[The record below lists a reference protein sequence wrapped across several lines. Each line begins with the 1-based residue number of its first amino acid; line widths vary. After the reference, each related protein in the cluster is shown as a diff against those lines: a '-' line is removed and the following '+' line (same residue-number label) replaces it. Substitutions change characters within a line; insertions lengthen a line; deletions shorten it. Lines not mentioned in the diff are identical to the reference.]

1 MKFLV
6 YTPDAV
12 YDDGGVL
19 ERKIG
24 GDLIDLRVEKWR
36 SQAEL
41 NADLLAQAD
50 GLLVWQMVTLDEA
63 TIARLQRC
71 KIIVRCGTGYNNIDV
86 AAATARGIPVCNTP
100 DYGTAEVADHTIA
113 MLLALERGLIPFDYA
128 LRADPVKNFD
138 HRIFMD
144 GRRLAG
150 RVFGTVGLGP
160 VGTATAL
167 RAKAFGMP
175 VVTFDPYLP
184 RGQELALGVE
194 RVESLE
200 ELLGKVDIL
209 SLHAPLNKQTENL
222 INAGSIAKMKPQV
235 TLLNTARG
243 GLIDWEALYDAMK
256 SGHIRSA
263 GIDVLPSEPPDPVP
277 KLLRAYADREEWL
290 NGRLILTPHAAWSS
304 VESRADARTI
314 SMRTMVGFLQGE
326 RLRSCINLQKLETPP
341 RHGHVSAV
349 GGYKL

>member
-19 ERKIG
+19 EREIG
-24 GDLIDLRVEKWR
+24 GNLIDLRIEKWR
-36 SQAEL
+36 DQASLDE
-41 NADLLAQAD
+41 DLLAHAD
-50 GLLVWQMVTLDEA
+50 GMLVWQMVTLDAA
-63 TIARLQRC
+63 TIARLQNC

-100 DYGTAEVADHTIA
+100 DYGTGEVADHTIA
-113 MLLALERGLIPFDYA
+113 LLLALERGLLPFDAA

-150 RVFGTVGLGP
+150 RIFGTVGLGP
-160 VGTATAL
+160 VGTAVAL
-167 RAKAFGMP
+167 RAKAFGMH

-194 RVESLE
+194 RIESLG
-200 ELLGKVDIL
+200 ELLAKVDIL
-209 SLHAPLNKQTENL
+209 SLHAPLNPQTANL
-222 INAGSIAKMKPQV
+222 LNAGSIARMKPQA
-235 TLLNTARG
+235 TILNTARG
-243 GLIDWEALYDAMK
+243 GLVDWEALYDALK
-256 SGHIRSA
+256 SGQIRSA

-277 KLLRAYADREEWL
+277 RLLRAYADREGWL
-290 NGRLILTPHAAWSS
+290 DGRLILTPHAAWSS
-304 VESRADARTI
+304 VESRDDARTI
-314 SMRTMVGFLQGE
+314 SMRTMAGYLLRGQ
-326 RLRSCINLQKLETPP
+326 LRSCVNP
-341 RHGHVSAV
+341 GVV
-349 GGYKL
+349 GQRVP

>member
-1 MKFLV
+1 MTFLI

-24 GDLIDLRVEKWR
+24 GEAIDLRVEKWR
-36 SQAEL
+36 SQAEM
-41 NADLLAQAD
+41 NTELLAHAD
-50 GLLVWQMVTLDEA
+50 GLLVWQLVTLDET
-63 TIARLQRC
+63 TIARLEHC

-86 AAATARGIPVCNTP
+86 PAATARGIPVCNTP
-100 DYGTAEVADHTIA
+100 DYGTAEVADHTMA
-113 MLLALERGLIPFDYA
+113 LLLALERGLLPFDRA
-128 LRADPVKNFD
+128 LRADPIDNFD

-150 RVFGTVGLGP
+150 RRFGTVGSGP

-167 RAKAFGMP
+167 RAKAFGMR

-184 RGQELALGVE
+184 RGQELALGID
-194 RVESLE
+194 RVESLD
-200 ELLGKVDIL
+200 ELLAKADIL
-209 SLHAPLNKQTENL
+209 SLHAPLNKQTANL
-222 INAGSIAKMKPQV
+222 INAVSIAKMKPQA

-243 GLIDWEALYDAMK
+243 GLIDWDALYDALK

-263 GIDVLPSEPPDPVP
+263 GIDVLPTEPPTHPFP

-290 NGRLILTPHAAWSS
+290 NNRLILTPHAAWSS
-304 VESRADARTI
+304 IESRDDARII
-314 SMRTMVGFLQGE
+314 SMKTMLSFLQGE
-326 RLRSCINLQKLETPP
+326 EPRSCLNLSQL
-341 RHGHVSAV
+341 RGL
-349 GGYKL
+349 G

>member
-1 MKFLV
+1 MTFLV

-19 ERKIG
+19 ERAIG
-24 GDLIDLRVEKWR
+24 RDAIDLRVEKWR
-36 SQAEL
+36 SQLEL
-41 NADLLAQAD
+41 NADLLATAD

-86 AAATARGIPVCNTP
+86 PAATARGIPVCNTP

-138 HRIFMD
+138 HRIFLD
-144 GRRLAG
+144 GLRLAN
-150 RVFGTVGLGP
+150 RFFGTVGLGP

-167 RAKAFGMP
+167 RAKAFGMH

-184 RGQELALGVE
+184 RGQELALGIE
-194 RVESLE
+194 RVESLD
-200 ELLGKVDIL
+200 ELLAKVDIL
-209 SLHAPLNKQTENL
+209 SLHAPLNKQTANL
-222 INAGSIAKMKPQV
+222 INSASLAKMKPRA
-235 TLLNTARG
+235 TILNTARG
-243 GLIDWEALYDAMK
+243 GLIDWEALYDALK

-263 GIDVLPSEPPDPVP
+263 GIDVLPTEPPDPVP
-277 KLLRAYADREEWL
+277 KLLRAYADRESWL
-290 NGRLILTPHAAWSS
+290 NGRLIVTPHAAWSS
-304 VESRADARTI
+304 IESRDDARTI
-314 SMRTMVGFLQGE
+314 SMKTIVVFLKQGQ
-326 RLRSCINLQKLETPP
+326 LRSCVNSSNLE
-341 RHGHVSAV
+341 VSAANRKH
-349 GGYKL
+349 GLSERGSS